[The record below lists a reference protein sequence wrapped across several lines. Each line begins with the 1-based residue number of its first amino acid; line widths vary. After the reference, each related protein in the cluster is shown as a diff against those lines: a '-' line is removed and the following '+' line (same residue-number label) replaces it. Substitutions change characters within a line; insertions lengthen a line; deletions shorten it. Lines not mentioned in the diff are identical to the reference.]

1 MKRFRP
7 SRYHLLAIAVIAVT
21 AASLFILGRS
31 LSRIEAS
38 LPLYSLHQ
46 ERDFSAF
53 LLDIS
58 RLEAALRVAIAAP
71 TPDHLEQVSFS
82 LDLVVLRNRDN
93 QSLYRQSEFH
103 DIAAFH
109 QSVDAAIAALEHK
122 LAPHPGQLQQHL
134 NQVEALRHRLQTLND
149 TVFQSSM
156 EQASVQQQH
165 LGRLGQAMP
174 LVLVL
179 LGSFAVGLVYFALR
193 QQRIIQ
199 SLGEREAQL
208 RESEVSYRGLFN
220 NVSEAIYIQDGSG
233 RFLDVNLGAE
243 RMYGYGREEMIGQ
256 FPALVAAPD
265 RNDLAQLET
274 GFRLALAGTPQQFEF
289 WGQRKNGEIF
299 PKQVWLNRGRYFG
312 QDVVIAI
319 ATDISERKQVEAEL
333 RRSNSELEQFA
344 YAISHDM
351 RQPLRMISS
360 YQQLLGRALQDRL
373 DEDTREYLNFATDG
387 AKRLDQMLVGLLDY
401 SRVGRKTAPRDW
413 IESRS
418 PLDEALHYLKPALD
432 EAGATVRIEGDWP
445 RVHASRDELVRLF
458 QNLVGN
464 AVKYRLPERPPE
476 ITITAAVAGTEAS
489 RHWTVQISD
498 NGIGINPSQIPRLFQ
513 VFQRLQSH
521 ARYEGAGVGLAL
533 CRKIAEH
540 HGGRIHAES
549 AGEGLGS
556 SFICEFPL
564 PPPEGEPALAL
575 PREVTSSPR
584 SQT

>member
-1 MKRFRP
+1 MNGFRP

-58 RLEAALRVAIAAP
+58 RLEAALRVAAAAP
-71 TPDHLEQVSFS
+71 TPEHLEHASFS

-109 QSVDAAIAALEHK
+109 RSMDAAIAALEQD
-122 LAPHPGQLQQHL
+122 LARHAPLQPHLE
-134 NQVEALRHRLQTLND
+134 QVEALRHRLQTLND

-156 EQASVQQQH
+156 ERASAQQQH
-165 LGRLGQAMP
+165 LGRLGQALP
-174 LVLVL
+174 LVLLL
-179 LGSFAVGLVYFALR
+179 LGSFGVGLVYFALR

-208 RESEVSYRGLFN
+208 QESEVSYRGLFN
-220 NVSEAIYIQDGSG
+220 NVSEAIYIQDESS

-243 RMYGYGREEMIGQ
+243 KMYGYGRAEMIGQ
-256 FPALVAAPD
+256 YPALVAAPD
-265 RNDLAQLET
+265 RNDFGQLQAR
-274 GFRLALAGTPQQFEF
+274 FQRALAGTPQQFEF
-289 WGQRKNGEIF
+289 WGQRKNGEVF

-312 QDVVIAI
+312 RDVVIAI

-360 YQQLLGRALQDRL
+360 YQQLLGKALQDQL
-373 DEDTREYLNFATDG
+373 NEDTREYLNFATDG

-401 SRVGRKTAPRDW
+401 SRVGRKTAPLDW

-432 EAGATVRIEGDWP
+432 EAGATVRITGDWP
-445 RVHASRDELVRLF
+445 RIHASRDELMRLF

-464 AVKYRLPERPPE
+464 AVKYRLPDRPPE
-476 ITITAAVAGTEAS
+476 VTITASVAGTDTA
-489 RHWTVQISD
+489 RRWTVQVSD

-540 HGGRIHAES
+540 HGGCIHAES
-549 AGEGLGS
+549 AGEGQGS
-556 SFICEFPL
+556 TFICELPL
-564 PPPEGEPALAL
+564 PSAEGEPAPSPL
-575 PREVTSSPR
+575 REEDAPPR
-584 SQT
+584 SQS